1 VPATYQTSPLA
12 QARAPTLISAAGLLC
27 FRRASQSEGRPS
39 SVRSCPPWLA
49 PACAPCLLACCP
61 PASPRRWRP
70 ASIWLC
76 LPSRTAQFSF
86 LFIYV
91 PFISLLHL
99 QSIILYLFIHS
110 LTQSLTQSICQ
121 FSTEA
126 RIRVGCRRVL
136 ALSPPS
142 SAQRYSTSLHLTPL
156 PLICCAVA
164 ILCPSSAGV
173 WTASSVSVTRDLR
186 NKEKEC
192 PYLSLSSILGCPQR
206 HTSTL

>member
-1 VPATYQTSPLA
+1 MPATYQTSPLA

-27 FRRASQSEGRPS
+27 FRRANQPEGRPS

-49 PACAPCLLACCP
+49 PARVLPACWPAVLL
-61 PASPRRWRP
+61 PR
-70 ASIWLC
+70 
-76 LPSRTAQFSF
+76 
-86 LFIYV
+86 
-91 PFISLLHL
+91 
-99 QSIILYLFIHS
+99 LYLALSAFSHSFPSYLCTLYFTPPLTVYIVSLHSLTHS

-173 WTASSVSVTRDLR
+173 WTSSSVSVTRDLR

-206 HTSTL
+206 RTSTI